1 MPIPNFGDKYDAEA
15 LFSPAEAVGEQ
26 DDGLPDVPPAVILG
40 FQDVLYEEVAERT
53 DDTVNVVRGQ
63 TVHLLND
70 DVGFI
75 GDFGIGAPVTATI
88 TENLLAAG
96 AEVVCILGGCGC
108 LQRSIPPNDAILPTR
123 AIRDEGVSYHYL
135 PPDEEVRATP
145 ELVDALDASLSDAG
159 VETHRGPT
167 WTTSAYYRETV
178 PEIDRYAE
186 EGVVSLGMET
196 AAMLA
201 VAEYRD
207 ADAAVVHEIGDH
219 LTPDEWESGV
229 EREENLAEFLDP
241 TVEAL
246 RRYVVSD

>member
-15 LFSPAEAVGEQ
+15 LFSPAEAVAEQ

-40 FQDVLYEEVAERT
+40 FQDVLYEEVADRA
-53 DDTVNVVRGQ
+53 DDAVNVVRGQ
-63 TVHLLND
+63 SVHLLND

-75 GDFGIGAPVTATI
+75 GDFGIGAPVTAI
-88 TENLLAAG
+88 VTENLLAAG

-108 LQRSIPPNDAILPTR
+108 LQRSIPSNDAILPTR

-159 VETHRGPT
+159 VDTHRGPT

-178 PEIDRYAE
+178 PEIERYAE

-196 AAMLA
+196 AAMFA

-229 EREENLAEFLDP
+229 EREENLTEFLDP

-246 RRYVVSD
+246 RRYVDSN

>member
-1 MPIPNFGDKYDAEA
+1 MPIPDFGDKYGAEA
-15 LFSPAEAVGEQ
+15 LFSPAAAVAEQ

-40 FQDVLYEEVAERT
+40 FQDVLYEEVADRA
-53 DDTVNVVRGQ
+53 DDAVNVVRGQ
-63 TVHLLND
+63 SVHRLND
-70 DVGFI
+70 DVGFV
-75 GDFGIGAPVTATI
+75 GDFGIGAPVTAI
-88 TENLLAAG
+88 VTENLLAAG

-178 PEIDRYAE
+178 PEIERYAE

-201 VAEYRD
+201 VAEYRG
-207 ADAAVVHEIGDH
+207 AGAAVVHEIGDH

-229 EREENLAEFLDP
+229 EREENLVEFLDP
-241 TVEAL
+241 TAEAL
-246 RRYVVSD
+246 RRYVDSD

>member
-1 MPIPNFGDKYDAEA
+1 MPIPNFSDKYDADA
-15 LFSPAEAVGEQ
+15 LFTPEEAVSEQ
-26 DDGLPDVPPAVILG
+26 DDGFPEVPPAVIVG
-40 FQDVLYEEVAERT
+40 FQDVLYEEVLDRT
-53 DDTVNVVRGQ
+53 DDSVTLVRSQ
-63 TVHLLND
+63 EVHLLND

-75 GDFGIGAPVTATI
+75 GNFGIGAPVTATI
-88 TENLLAAG
+88 TENVIAAG

-108 LQRSIPPNDAILPTR
+108 LQKSIPPNDAILPTR

-135 PPDEEVRATP
+135 PPEEKVEATP
-145 ELVDALDASLSDAG
+145 ELVDALDDSLSAAG

-167 WTTSAYYRETV
+167 WTTSAFYRETV
-178 PEIDRYAE
+178 PEIEQYAE

-201 VAEYRD
+201 VAEYRG

-229 EREENLAEFLDP
+229 DREENFAEFLGP

-246 RRYVVSD
+246 GEYVG